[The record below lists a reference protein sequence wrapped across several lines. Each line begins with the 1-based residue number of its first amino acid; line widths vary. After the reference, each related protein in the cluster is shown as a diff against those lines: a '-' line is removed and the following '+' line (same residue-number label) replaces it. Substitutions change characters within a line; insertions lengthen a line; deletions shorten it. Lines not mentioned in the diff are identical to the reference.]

1 MSRTQRTEPRGC
13 WMRNPRGKVAVLRH
27 IEATAGELHDAGY
40 TRTRKAV
47 PPDDWDDLPV
57 SYVRGQAWSHKRI

>member
-1 MSRTQRTEPRGC
+1 
-13 WMRNPRGKVAVLRH
+13 MRYPRGKAQVLRH

-47 PPDDWDDLPV
+47 PPDDWDDLPI
-57 SYVRGQAWSHKRI
+57 SYIRGQAWSHNRI